1 MHISLN
7 KNGDIQLHQQLAE
20 QIVFLIS
27 TGKLKADQQLPSVRS
42 LARQLEIHHN
52 TVSRAYREL
61 VQRGWLRRQPGTRLY
76 VGDRPLA
83 KSNDAT
89 LDGLIDQAIQ
99 RAREKGHSLKSL
111 RERVLKRLSQES
123 PDHILVVE
131 DELELGRII
140 KTEIL
145 SIIDKRVEV
154 CTVEEFL
161 KSSHLAVGAQVV
173 AADYVLR
180 TLRELAPTCNG
191 SHMSLMFSPAN
202 EHITFIRKLKQ
213 PSIIGIASVSRT
225 FLKTAQALLASI
237 IGDRHT
243 LKEFLLP
250 LPSSINLKGIDVMF
264 CDSVGMPTLHCR
276 CKIHYRLIAT
286 GCLEDLSTL
295 FESPIRESTSPIR
308 TKQARQSRKNR

>member
-1 MHISLN
+1 M
-7 KNGDIQLHQQLAE
+7 
-20 QIVFLIS
+20 FLIS
-27 TGKLKADQQLPSVRS
+27 TGKLKADQQLPSVRA

-111 RERVLKRLSQES
+111 RERVLERLSEES

-140 KTEIL
+140 QTEIRHV
-145 SIIDKRVEV
+145 IGKPVEV
-154 CTVEEFL
+154 CTVEEFINRPP
-161 KSSHLAVGAQVV
+161 LAASARIV
-173 AADYVLR
+173 AADYALR
-180 TLRELAPTCNG
+180 SLRQSVRTHKG
-191 SHMSLMFSPAN
+191 SCISLIFSAAN
-202 EHITFIRKLKQ
+202 EHIALIRKLKQ
-213 PSIIGIASVSRT
+213 PSVIGIASVSRT
-225 FLKTAQALLASI
+225 FLKTAQALLAPI

-250 LPSSINLKGIDVMF
+250 LPSSIHLRGIDVMF
-264 CDSVGMPTLHCR
+264 CDSVAMPTLRCR
-276 CKIHYRLIAT
+276 CKIHYRLIAI
-286 GCLEDLSTL
+286 GCLEDLATL
-295 FESPIRESTSPIR
+295 FESPFQESASSVK
-308 TKQARQSRKNR
+308 TKQARQFRKNR